1 MYRSDGRP
9 LVDSLQ
15 LFGLSVA
22 VLAAAFALLLAV
34 TAGVSF
40 ETAVFRA
47 LVVLVVFGVLGVGAA
62 RVARW
67 VLGTQRGA

>member
-40 ETAVFRA
+40 ETSVFRA